1 MCHTL
6 YNLSNPAHILMK
18 TFIDAERQAIA
29 KVWIERG
36 FRLGPIPPTRA
47 PTRPSKTLLQGFEYI
62 PAAKTDIRQS
72 WVKAG
77 WIPIERKP
85 HNDIQTNPTDSP

>member
-1 MCHTL
+1 MN
-6 YNLSNPAHILMK
+6 YNDIEAH
-18 TFIDAERQAIA
+18 AIC
-29 KVWIERG
+29 KVWLTPSLE
-36 FRLGPIPPTRA
+36 PIPPTRA